1 MLSLKLIPVL
11 WVAVILCNLLT
22 KKAAPELSTWYPVY
36 SIVIG
41 VLTTG
46 VLLLT
51 ASL

>member
-1 MLSLKLIPVL
+1 MLSLKLVL
-11 WVAVILCNLLT
+11 VVWIAVILCNLIT
-22 KKAAPELSTWYPVY
+22 RKVASDISGWYLPY

-51 ASL
+51 ARL